1 MTNNYNL
8 KPLKS
13 CIKIRMNQKLYL
25 VSIVVSKRKF
35 RKITIYK
42 FMNCKLCRHATTK
55 TIKNEFSARF

>member
-1 MTNNYNL
+1 
-8 KPLKS
+8 
-13 CIKIRMNQKLYL
+13 MNQKLL
-25 VSIVVSKRKF
+25 VTVVSKRKF

>member
-1 MTNNYNL
+1 MTNNYNI
-8 KPLKS
+8 KPLKN
-13 CIKIRMNQKLYL
+13 CIKIRMKQKLYL
-25 VSIVVSKRKF
+25 VRIVSKRKF